1 MKPYSCYPTPGTRFV
16 PNSGRFSNP
25 GFSQARNAGI
35 KNHLVNSTP
44 SANILRKEGGFDI
57 QLAIPG
63 LSKEQVKIEFHEN
76 QLTISASPIDQENKP
91 KMIRKEFNYEGFKR
105 SFRLHKN
112 ADTNAISASFNQGLL
127 TIHVPDLEKTTT
139 KINIQ

>member
-1 MKPYSCYPTPGTRFV
+1 MRPYSCNPMVRTQFAPSSR
-16 PNSGRFSNP
+16 RFSNP
-25 GFSQARNAGI
+25 GFPQTNRPGFTNQ
-35 KNHLVNSTP
+35 LVSTRP
-44 SANILRKEGGFDI
+44 SANILRKESGFDI

-63 LSKEQVKIEFHEN
+63 LTKDQVKIEFHEN
-76 QLTISASPIDQENKP
+76 QLIISATPNEQDNQP

-112 ADTNAISASFNQGLL
+112 ADTNTISASFHQGLL
-127 TIHVPDLEKTTT
+127 TIHVPDMEKTIT